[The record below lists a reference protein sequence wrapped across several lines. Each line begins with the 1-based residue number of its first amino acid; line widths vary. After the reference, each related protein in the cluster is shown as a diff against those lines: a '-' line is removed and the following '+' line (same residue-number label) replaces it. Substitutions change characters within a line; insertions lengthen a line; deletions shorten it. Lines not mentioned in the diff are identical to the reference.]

1 MKKHPEGLGVSEGVV
16 FGWGQHVEEATLREG
31 VGVHTGGGASGR
43 AEPASAVPVCG
54 EHSCHCPIW
63 GEGKLQIWRRG

>member
-1 MKKHPEGLGVSEGVV
+1 M
-16 FGWGQHVEEATLREG
+16 RG